1 MDVSLAFF
9 YALHYKFARSGNTS
23 LHVYIMCVLFNY
35 LCMYVC
41 VFYSIITLEVKNHI
55 YLCIL
60 FPSQGAYFL
69 SVFGYVLAFS
79 AVLAKMWRVFYIFH
93 NPTTK
98 KRSLKD
104 WHLLLVVAILTGIVL
119 LLLIIGTAVPDLRQ
133 TAMLVDDKEHSDS
146 ENVNH

>member
-1 MDVSLAFF
+1 
-9 YALHYKFARSGNTS
+9 
-23 LHVYIMCVLFNY
+23 
-35 LCMYVC
+35 MYVC
-41 VFYSIITLEVKNHI
+41 VFYSIISACI
-55 YLCIL
+55 YVCFIQLSLLRWKTILILCIL